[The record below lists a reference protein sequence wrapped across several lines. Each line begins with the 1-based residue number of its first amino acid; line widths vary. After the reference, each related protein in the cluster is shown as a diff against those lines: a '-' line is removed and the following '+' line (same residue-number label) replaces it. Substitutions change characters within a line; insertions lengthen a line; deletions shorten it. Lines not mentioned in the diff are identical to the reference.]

1 MKFSCIY
8 FFGLLVLISSCG
20 PEKIGEVKN
29 GVAIV
34 DTVASQE
41 PAVSETYRLET
52 FQNMEMIE
60 YCLLLP
66 LSEYTLVDEKSE
78 KAAHSF
84 IHKTKKDNT
93 MAIQGLLRANS
104 EVSIE
109 EYFKNSLEDAE
120 LEGKIIEKKELK
132 KDKNCFYAKG
142 YWNNSI
148 HESRFIEVC
157 WLRSDEVVKYYS
169 SFDIADT
176 TLWNKRLE
184 EILKSGSVCK

>member
-1 MKFSCIY
+1 MKLKSFSFVGVL
-8 FFGLLVLISSCG
+8 FFLVSCG
-20 PEKIGEVKN
+20 SGKEEVKN
-29 GVAIV
+29 ELVSI
-34 DTVASQE
+34 DTIAPKVH
-41 PAVSETYRLET
+41 AVSQSQGLEN

-66 LSEYTLVDEKSE
+66 LNEYTLVDEESE

-93 MAIQGLLRANS
+93 IAIQGLLRANS

-109 EYFKNSLEDAE
+109 EYFKNSYEEAE
-120 LEGKIIEKKELK
+120 LEGKVIEKKELM
-132 KDKNCFYAKG
+132 KDKGCFYVKG

-148 HESRFIEVC
+148 YESRFIEIC
-157 WLRSDEVVKYYS
+157 WLRSDEVVKYSS

-176 TLWNKRLE
+176 TLWNNRLK
-184 EILKSGSVCK
+184 EILNSGSNCK